1 MTIFVGESLTF
12 KVAATSPVDGHS
24 ITDAAVTVE
33 FYAPGLNPATTL
45 ADRVTTGANLVLT
58 YSSLATGP
66 TYEKDRVLG
75 AYVGHR
81 VTTGMAAG
89 KWSYRAHIQSS
100 TYDSWEYGTFVLKA

>member
-1 MTIFVGESLTF
+1 MTTFVGESLTF
-12 KVAATSPVDGHS
+12 KVAATSPVDGHP
-24 ITDAAVTVE
+24 ITDATVTVQ
-33 FYAPGLNPATTL
+33 FYAPGLNPASTL
-45 ADRVTTGANLVLT
+45 ADRVTTGVNLVLT

-66 TYEKDRVLG
+66 TYDRDQVLG

-89 KWSYRAHIQSS
+89 KWSYRANIKSL